1 MLAYVEG
8 GKGLLYM
15 LGSIIH
21 SRMMCWHML
30 EGRKGLL
37 YMLGSIIHSRM
48 MCWHMLK
55 EERDCCICWEASFI
69 AG

>member
-1 MLAYVEG
+1 MLAYVDV
-8 GKGLLYM
+8 LAYV
-15 LGSIIH
+15 
-21 SRMMCWHML
+21 

-37 YMLGSIIHSRM
+37 YVLGSIIHSRM

-55 EERDCCICWEASFI
+55 EERDCCICREAPFI